1 MIEPVSLVYHT
12 LPLEIYYLK
21 PTRTRVKLRDCRS
34 QQSRQISTL
43 QHHNHWPGS
52 WLHAHDQVQLGKVL
66 SWLHHPNSED
76 RSPSHPASR
85 HIWVTLGW
93 YLDGVW
99 LIWLCAILT
108 PYFPD
113 IENSITH
120 LYENLLKSF
129 RITCCC
135 CCCFG
140 SSEKKG
146 AVHYRW
152 RFLQHIIFK
161 RRMEY
166 QKHQYIFT
174 HWNETIYI

>member
-1 MIEPVSLVYHT
+1 MFS
-12 LPLEIYYLK
+12 K
-21 PTRTRVKLRDCRS
+21 KLRCQEKNSGTAGPLGPDKYQLCNIMFMTRFM
-34 QQSRQISTL
+34 I
-43 QHHNHWPGS
+43 
-52 WLHAHDQVQLGKVL
+52 AHDQVQLGEVL
-66 SWLHHPNSED
+66 SWLHHPSSED

-85 HIWVTLGW
+85 HIWVTLGC
-93 YLDGVW
+93 YLEVVW

-108 PYFPD
+108 RYFPV
-113 IENSITH
+113 IVNSITH

-152 RFLQHIIFK
+152 GFLQHIIFK

-166 QKHQYIFT
+166 QKHQYILT
-174 HWNETIYI
+174 HWNKTIFI